1 MYFKCTFFVDI
12 FTWEDVEINLKKS
25 SGKAF
30 SNRNAETCV
39 KHTLCRLMFDH
50 DPLEKSCASKG
61 GGGVQ
66 IGIKKNFK
74 QQKGSGNMWVKIGR
88 FFKYFLC

>member
-61 GGGVQ
+61 GGG
-66 IGIKKNFK
+66 
-74 QQKGSGNMWVKIGR
+74 GSNRNKEK
-88 FFKYFLC
+88 F

>member
-39 KHTLCRLMFDH
+39 KHTLCRLMFDQK
-50 DPLEKSCASKG
+50 LRLKR